1 MSELEKIEPEKVSS
15 IREFPKNTD
24 NPFLDELVIQKKNTV
39 VGIGKK
45 RIMIDED
52 TGEVSDESS
61 RLVISKKVD
70 KDSFIKIYKAKLQ
83 ILFDLT
89 PEALKVLSYF
99 MNKTPIGKDLIM
111 FDVEECME
119 FLGYKSNKSVFNG
132 LLGLLNAKF
141 IARANTSSLYFI
153 NPAIFFNGD
162 RLTIVEHYEK
172 KKVNNQINN
181 SLTHKKLNT

>member
-1 MSELEKIEPEKVSS
+1 MSELERIGEEKPKT

-24 NPFLDELVIQKKNTV
+24 NPFMDDLVINKKDTI

-45 RIMIDED
+45 SHLINAE
-52 TGEVSDESS
+52 TGEVQGQS

-70 KDSFIKIYKAKLQ
+70 KDSFVKIYRAKLQ
-83 ILFDLT
+83 VLFDLT

-99 MNKTPIGKDLIM
+99 MNKSPVGKDLIM

-119 FLGYKSNKSVFNG
+119 FLGYRSNKSVFNG
-132 LLGLLNAKF
+132 LFVLLKAKF
-141 IARANTSSLYFI
+141 IARANTPKLYFI

-172 KKVNNQINN
+172 KKRNEE
-181 SLTHKKLNT
+181 LK